1 MSGGKGGSQSTKVT
15 IPQYI
20 EDAARRNLARAEE
33 IAEIGYMPYYGPE
46 VAAFN
51 PMQTQAFQNTAN
63 AAAAFGMGAPTD
75 VMAGMPQAQD
85 FGNGMMGYGSGDLFQ
100 GAIDQFAARNPQQYN
115 QYAQNFTGP
124 YASSDAR
131 GGPSPY
137 SPYGPARGFGGK
149 GGAQGPIFDA
159 QYSQSPSGPMSPNG
173 ALPPTSGG
181 QV

>member
-51 PMQTQAFQNTAN
+51 PMQMQGMQNTAN
-63 AAAAFGMGAPTD
+63 AAAAFGLQAPTD

-100 GAIDQFAARNPQQYN
+100 GAVDQFAANNPTQYR
-115 QYAQNFTGP
+115 QYSSNFTGP
-124 YASSDAR
+124 TATNAS
-131 GGPSPY
+131 GL
-137 SPYGPARGFGGK
+137 YGPMTPGYGGGGK
-149 GGAQGPIFDA
+149 GGAVGRAGSQIPMGPT
-159 QYSQSPSGPMSPNG
+159 GPAGGM
-173 ALPPTSGG
+173 LPPGSGG